1 MNTKTEN
8 WNGHNIRFVWH
19 NGEWWAVAK
28 DISDALGYRDA
39 YNMTRHLGAEDKDS
53 QLVSTPGGNQEMT
66 IISESGIYE
75 AIFNSKRKEAK
86 QFKTW
91 VKNVLKQLR
100 QATGLEGFQ
109 IFRMLDK
116 EHQKEAMAKLKAG
129 LKQPVRVDFIKANTI
144 ANKAISNMFGYPKML
159 KKGEM
164 TPDMLIKREDVLDD
178 TVELMTVK
186 EKFNLNISVSD
197 SIYSRYEQ

>member
-19 NGEWWAVAK
+19 NGEWWAIAK

-39 YNMTRHLGAEDKDS
+39 YNMTRNLDSEEKDT
-53 QLVSTPGGNQEMT
+53 QIVSTPGGNQEMT

-86 QFKTW
+86 QFKKW

-109 IFRMLDK
+109 IFRMLDI
-116 EHQKEAMAKLKAG
+116 QDA
-129 LKQPVRVDFIKANTI
+129 
-144 ANKAISNMFGYPKML
+144 
-159 KKGEM
+159 
-164 TPDMLIKREDVLDD
+164 
-178 TVELMTVK
+178 
-186 EKFNLNISVSD
+186 
-197 SIYSRYEQ
+197 